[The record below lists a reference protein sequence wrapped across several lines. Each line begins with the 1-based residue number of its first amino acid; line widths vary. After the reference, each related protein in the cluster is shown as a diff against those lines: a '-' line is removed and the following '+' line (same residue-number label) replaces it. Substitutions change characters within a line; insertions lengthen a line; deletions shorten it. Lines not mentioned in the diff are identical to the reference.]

1 MARGPTICQG
11 SALRWQWFVSRRW
24 PRCAPCGSKKQSTP
38 WFPQQKRW
46 CKNRCPQWKSRIFHI
61 VELFF
66 AIITYISKYV
76 KIPRFFGQDQ
86 PRLLRFREIVSTGS
100 IDHWFQR
107 LTQALQES
115 RRQEPV
121 DVGSTSTGEGG
132 KGQQGQTSTRAVL
145 EFMALNGKPKNDPKS
160 APNFFMIFMANRKTW
175 KQKIGKPKYQN

>member
-1 MARGPTICQG
+1 M
-11 SALRWQWFVSRRW
+11 
-24 PRCAPCGSKKQSTP
+24 
-38 WFPQQKRW
+38 
-46 CKNRCPQWKSRIFHI
+46 
-61 VELFF
+61 FF